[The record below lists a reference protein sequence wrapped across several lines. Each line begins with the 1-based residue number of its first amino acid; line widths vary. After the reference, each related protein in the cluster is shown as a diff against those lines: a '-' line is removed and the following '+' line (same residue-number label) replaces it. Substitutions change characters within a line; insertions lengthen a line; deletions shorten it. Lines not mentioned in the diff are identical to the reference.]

1 MIIDLFNQYILKIIF
16 MLSYKN
22 IINSAF
28 LMDSYPLYNEAF
40 ENVLLELFDVINLYK
55 VTNAKDICL
64 EKFSNIDSQITI
76 IDIENLQS
84 ADIRFLIKLRLHH
97 SKMKI
102 IINSSRG
109 DPIFKKICFL
119 IGVDGLISKTAN
131 RNEIKEFLLG
141 VMQFSNFKSN
151 EFKLKQLN
159 YTDHI
164 ASPKYIKMQ
173 LTKRELETLYFLLQ
187 GKLNTEIAINM
198 GVGVSTIKAHMVS
211 IFRKFGIHNR
221 TGVVSEC
228 LEVVQSNSDV
238 NWMNR
243 KP

>member
-1 MIIDLFNQYILKIIF
+1 

-64 EKFSNIDSQITI
+64 EKFRNIDSQITI

-84 ADIRFLIKLRLHH
+84 ADISFLIKLRLHH

-102 IINSSRG
+102 IINSARA
-109 DPIFKKICFL
+109 DTNFKKICFL
-119 IGVDGLISKTAN
+119 IGVDGLITKTAS

-141 VMQFSNFKSN
+141 VMQFNSLKSID
-151 EFKLKQLN
+151 FKLKQLSH
-159 YTDHI
+159 TEHI
-164 ASPKYIKMQ
+164 TSQKYIKMQ

-228 LEVVQSNSDV
+228 LNFECG
-238 NWMNR
+238 
-243 KP
+243 K